1 MGSFV
6 GVPAMIMP
14 FMIVPFMFMVMSVT
28 ASAENEKRCKN

>member
-6 GVPAMIMP
+6 GVPAMIM
-14 FMIVPFMFMVMSVT
+14 PFMFMVMSVT